1 MRRSASSGLFGN
13 PVLVGAVTVLVIT
26 VAVFLSYNANKGL
39 PFVPTKQLNLQ
50 VPNGANLLPG
60 NEVREGGF
68 RIGIVSDM
76 KAIPLPNGEVGAQV
90 ELKLDKKS
98 SDVPEDSVF
107 AIRPRSVLGL
117 KYVELQRGKSEKI
130 LEDGDTLP
138 FDRAHIPVELDQF
151 YNIFDEETRTGA
163 RKNLRGFG
171 DAFALRG
178 ASLNRTI
185 DEAPRFLAHLEPVM
199 RVLSSDETNLEDFF
213 KELGDFTRILA
224 PVADRYAHGFE
235 AGADTF
241 EAWSRYPD
249 RLGLTIEKSVPTLD
263 ASIKSL
269 KVQRPFLT
277 ELAAFSTELENVA
290 DELPR
295 ALPGIIPAL
304 ETGIPVLKRSPEIN
318 TKLAETL
325 DALRD
330 LMASP
335 NTGRSLRGLTATVA
349 TLNPAVRFLGPYIT
363 VCNYFNYSWTHV
375 AEHLTEINP
384 TGGAQRTLLNQ
395 AGQQVDPSGQRTGV
409 STLGA
414 ITPANG
420 GATNSTPQFLH
431 TNNYTAAVDNQGNA
445 DCESGQRGYMQK
457 QATYIPD
464 PNVKIVV
471 DPHIPGNSG
480 TTYTGRPKVPA
491 GQTFDRAPKIGPR
504 MPKELDPTNPEL
516 GR

>member
-1 MRRSASSGLFGN
+1 MRRAGSSGMFGN

-26 VAVFLSYNANKGL
+26 VAVFLSYNANQGL
-39 PFVPTKQLNLQ
+39 PFVPTKQLDIEL
-50 VPNGANLLPG
+50 PNGANLLPG
-60 NEVREGGF
+60 NEVREGGY

-76 KAIPLPNGEVGAQV
+76 KAIPLSNGDVGALAT
-90 ELKLDKKS
+90 LKLDKKS

-117 KYVELQRGKSEKI
+117 KYVELQRGRSEKI
-130 LEDGDTLP
+130 LPDGATLP
-138 FDRAHIPVELDQF
+138 FERAHIPVELDQF
-151 YNIFDEETRTGA
+151 YNIFDAPTRAGA
-163 RKNLRGFG
+163 RRNLRGFG
-171 DAFALRG
+171 DAFVLRG

-185 DEAPRFLAHLEPVM
+185 AELPRFLGHLEPVM
-199 RVLSSDETNLEDFF
+199 RVLSARETHGENFF

-224 PVADRYAHGFE
+224 PVAGRYAHGFQ

-277 ELAAFSTELENVA
+277 ELAGFSVELEKVA
-290 DELPR
+290 NELPR

-304 ETGIPVLKRSPEIN
+304 ERGIPVLKRSPEIN
-318 TKLAETL
+318 TKLGEAMT
-325 DALRD
+325 ALRE
-330 LMASP
+330 LMAAP
-335 NTGRSLRGLTATVA
+335 GTGRALRGLTSTVG

-363 VCNYFNYSWTHV
+363 VCNYFNYAWTHV
-375 AEHLTEINP
+375 AEHLTEVNP

-395 AGQQVDPSGQRTGV
+395 AGQQVDSSGQRTGM

-420 GATNSTPQFLH
+420 GTTNSVQQFLH
-431 TNNYTAAVDNQGNA
+431 SNNYSAAVDSQGNA
-445 DCESGQRGYMQK
+445 DCESGQRGYMEK
-457 QATYIPD
+457 QSAYVPD
-464 PNVKIVV
+464 KAVKIVV
-471 DPHIPGNSG
+471 DPHLPGNSG
-480 TTYTGRPKVPA
+480 PTRTGRAKVPA

-504 MPKELDPTNPEL
+504 MPKALDPTNPEL
-516 GR
+516 GG